1 MRQRFLPQPVLSVV
15 LLITWLVLNN
25 SIAPGSIVMGAIVA
39 LLVPWVTNRFW
50 ELGAGVK
57 DVGALFGYVGIVLI
71 DIIQANFVV
80 ARQVLGAN
88 RSLNS
93 QLFELELDLQD
104 ALPISIL
111 AATITLTPGTVSCR
125 ISPDRRSLWFHALHT
140 DDRVAEVADIKQRYE
155 ARLQRIFGQPV
166 TAGSTDVTSGGAE
179 S

>member
-1 MRQRFLPQPVLSVV
+1 MRRFLPQPIMSLV
-15 LLITWLVLNN
+15 LLISWLVLNN

-39 LLVPWVTNRFW
+39 LIVPWITHRFW
-50 ELGAGVK
+50 EIGAGVT
-57 DVGALFGYVGIVLI
+57 DFSALIGYLGIVLV

-80 ARQVLGAN
+80 ARQVLGPN
-88 RSLNS
+88 RALNS
-93 QLFELELDLQD
+93 QLFELELDLRG

-125 ISPDRRSLWFHALHT
+125 VSPDQRSLWVHALHA
-140 DDRVAEVADIKQRYE
+140 DDRDEEILGIKQRYE

-166 TAGSTDVTSGGAE
+166 TAGSNAPTNPGAE